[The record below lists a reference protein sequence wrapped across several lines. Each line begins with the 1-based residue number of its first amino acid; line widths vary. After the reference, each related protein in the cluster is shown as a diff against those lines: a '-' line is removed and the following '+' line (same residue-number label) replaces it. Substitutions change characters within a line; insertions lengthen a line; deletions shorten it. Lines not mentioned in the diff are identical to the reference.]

1 MKKTLTTLVVMM
13 GLWLM
18 WSCNSHKIIPD
29 RELAQIFHDAMLV
42 NAYINNDVGQ
52 SAIDSV
58 NFYEPIFAKY
68 GYTVEDFHYTMDK
81 FSRRKSSRLSDVAEV
96 MLLLLD
102 RESQELASQVE
113 KLDTIE
119 NVARRRYRETLLER
133 KNIVVKESADTA
145 KLNFELSGIRPGKYA
160 ITGYYTL
167 PKPDK
172 LSNRRAYIN
181 AFRKDS
187 TRRQMI
193 NSVMFPRDSSNFN
206 YQFDVESPEMER
218 LTITFNHFVEEKE
231 RPKKPN
237 LTIHSLKIE
246 YTPTLEVCVERLF
259 NEQSG
264 MRIFADTMLHMA
276 NPKTENN

>member
-1 MKKTLTTLVVMM
+1 MKKRLSTLVVML
-13 GLWLM
+13 GLSLM
-18 WSCNSHKIIPD
+18 WACNSYKIIPD

-42 NAYINNDVGQ
+42 NAYISHDAGQ
-52 SAIDSV
+52 SVTDSI

-102 RESQELASQVE
+102 RESQELSLKVE

-119 NVARRRYRETLLER
+119 SVARRRYSKILLER
-133 KNIVVKESADTA
+133 ENIVTKEVADTS
-145 KLNFELSGIRPGKYA
+145 KLYFEFDGVRPGKYA
-160 ITGYYTL
+160 VTGYYTL
-167 PKPDK
+167 PKSK
-172 LSNRRAYIN
+172 SLSNRRAYIN

-187 TRRQMI
+187 TRRQMV
-193 NSVMFPRDSSNFN
+193 NNVMFPRDSSSFT
-206 YQFDVESPEMER
+206 YQFDITSDDMER
-218 LTITFNHFVEEKE
+218 LTISFNHFVDEKE

-246 YTPTLEVCVERLF
+246 YTPTLEECVERLF
-259 NEQSG
+259 NEQSS
-264 MRIFADTMLHMA
+264 MRIFADTLLHLT
-276 NPKTENN
+276 NPNFAKE